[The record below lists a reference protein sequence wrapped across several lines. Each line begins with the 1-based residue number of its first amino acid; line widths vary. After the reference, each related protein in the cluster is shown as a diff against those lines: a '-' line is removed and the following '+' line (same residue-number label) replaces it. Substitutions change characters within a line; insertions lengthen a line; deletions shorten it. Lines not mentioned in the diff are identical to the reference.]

1 MILRSFL
8 SLILTISV
16 ITGFSQVQNSK
27 DTGKRV
33 KPKNINTP
41 ASSQSGRAQDRPLP
55 VKPGRF
61 ISEWMTP
68 ASNLKFNELPY
79 AYNALE
85 PVIDAK
91 TVEIHYDKH
100 HRGYY
105 TNFMN
110 AIKGTD
116 LEQMP
121 ITRIFANISNQPDAV
136 RNNAGGFFNHVLYWQ
151 NMSPDGGGEPSG
163 ELATAINKAFG
174 DFKTFSD
181 KFSEAG
187 KTRFGSG
194 WAWLAIDL
202 NTGELFIT
210 STANQDNPLMNNVE
224 RRGIPILALDVW
236 EHAYY
241 LNYQNKRAD
250 YIAAFWKKVNWPDV
264 EAKFKG
270 YSAMR
275 EELKK

>member
-8 SLILTISV
+8 SLILIISV
-16 ITGFSQVQNSK
+16 ITGFSQVQNNN

-41 ASSQSGRAQDRPLP
+41 ASSQSDRAQDRPLP

-79 AYNALE
+79 AYDALE

-110 AIKGTD
+110 AIKGTE

>member
-1 MILRSFL
+1 MNLK
-8 SLILTISV
+8 LILSTSLV
-16 ITGFSQVQNSK
+16 IAAITAFGQNQTK
-27 DTGKRV
+27 DRDTRV
-33 KPKNINTP
+33 KPKQSLPTS
-41 ASSQSGRAQDRPLP
+41 ASEKANQKDRPHPL
-55 VKPGRF
+55 KPAQF
-61 ISEWMTP
+61 ISEWMKP
-68 ASNLKFNELPY
+68 SAELKFNDLPY

-85 PVIDAK
+85 PVIDSK

-105 TNFMN
+105 NNFLA

-116 LEQMP
+116 LEKMP
-121 ITRIFANISNQPDAV
+121 ITRIFANISSHSSAV

-163 ELATAINKAFG
+163 ELANAINTTFG
-174 DFKTFSD
+174 DFNTFSE

-187 KTRFGSG
+187 KSRFGSG

-202 NTGELFIT
+202 NTGDLFIT
-210 STANQDNPLMNNVE
+210 STANQDNPLMNTAE

-250 YIAAFWKKVNWPDV
+250 YIAAFWEKVNWPDV
-264 EAKFKG
+264 EAKYNG
-270 YSAMR
+270 YKNMR
-275 EELKK
+275 EEMKK

>member
-1 MILRSFL
+1 MIIATVSFGQTPQKKA
-8 SLILTISV
+8 SEAKTKPAKA
-16 ITGFSQVQNSK
+16 VQ
-27 DTGKRV
+27 
-33 KPKNINTP
+33 
-41 ASSQSGRAQDRPLP
+41 SSMSDKQPDRPMPL
-55 VKPGRF
+55 KPGVF
-61 ISEWMTP
+61 ISEWMKP
-68 ASNLKFNELPY
+68 SADLKFNELPY

-91 TVEIHYDKH
+91 TVELHYDKH

-110 AIKGTD
+110 AIKGSE

-121 ITRIFANISNQPDAV
+121 ITRIFASISSQPEII
-136 RNNAGGFFNHVLYWQ
+136 RNNAGGYFNHVLYWQ

-163 ELATAINKAFG
+163 ELATAINKSFG
-174 DFKTFSD
+174 DFKSFTD
-181 KFSEAG
+181 KMSEAG

-194 WAWLAIDL
+194 WAWLAVDI
-202 NTGELFIT
+202 NTGELFVT
-210 STANQDNPLMNNVE
+210 STANQDNPLMDIAE

-250 YIAAFWKKVNWPDV
+250 YIAAFWKKVNWQDV
-264 EAKFKG
+264 ESKYRG
-270 YSAMR
+270 YKEMQD
-275 EELKK
+275 ELKKQ